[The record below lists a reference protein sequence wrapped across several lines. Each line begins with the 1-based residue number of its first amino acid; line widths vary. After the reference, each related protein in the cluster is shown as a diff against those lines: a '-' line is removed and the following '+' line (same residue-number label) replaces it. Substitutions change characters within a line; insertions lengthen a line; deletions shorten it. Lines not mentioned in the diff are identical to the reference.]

1 MYIALLPEN
10 LQLEG
15 KTTATTKNTYH
26 KQILLL
32 SSEVSLQWR
41 PYCLHLDIYPH
52 DIQIC
57 VLSFLNKQYG
67 QSV

>member
-10 LQLEG
+10 LQLE
-15 KTTATTKNTYH
+15 KKKKTYH

-32 SSEVSLQWR
+32 SSKVSLQWR
-41 PYCLHLDIYPH
+41 PYCLHLDVYPH

-57 VLSFLNKQYG
+57 ALSFLNKQYG